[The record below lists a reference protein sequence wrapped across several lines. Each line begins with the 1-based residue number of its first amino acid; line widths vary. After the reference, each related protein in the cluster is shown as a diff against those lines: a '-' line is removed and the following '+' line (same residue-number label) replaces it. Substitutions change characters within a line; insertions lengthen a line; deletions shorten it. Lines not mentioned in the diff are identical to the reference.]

1 MIGKFGQI
9 QYRII
14 EGQLNFGNII
24 GENKIEKEQPFSLPS
39 NEQSSKSKLEG
50 IISNEMRRLSIKY
63 FKGKTKM
70 KFQIWTKDND
80 MENFIRNEF
89 PDYKFLIDNF
99 ILQK

>member
-14 EGQLNFGNII
+14 EGQLNFRNII
-24 GENKIEKEQPFSLPS
+24 GENKIEKEKPLSLPL

-63 FKGKTKM
+63 FKGRTKM
-70 KFQIWTKDND
+70 KFQIWTKD
-80 MENFIRNEF
+80 I
-89 PDYKFLIDNF
+89 Y
-99 ILQK
+99 